1 MFISADEVRFMLQ
14 KYSQVS
20 REVTHVHMPPPQ
32 GAHTYETSF
41 GRAASTSLLSMPLQN
56 INSHEPFPHHSQT
69 STGVDGAHNEEH
81 AEGEHALN
89 VAQAAGDDAGGLR
102 AGLEEVRT

>member
-1 MFISADEVRFMLQ
+1 MA
-14 KYSQVS
+14 QVN
-20 REVTHVHMPPPQ
+20 RGIGGIPAGVAAAAAAAAEPAAAAAPAPD
-32 GAHTYETSF
+32 
-41 GRAASTSLLSMPLQN
+41 AASTSLLSMPLQN
-56 INSHEPFPHHSQT
+56 INSHGPLPHHSQT
-69 STGVDGAHNEEH
+69 RTGVDGAHNEEQ